1 MSASLFGCNTQLDV
15 AFLDE
20 AYANDAETAS
30 YVFQMYLDELPTN
43 VKLIQESISNKD
55 IERFRQLI
63 HKQKP
68 GYSYVGLTD
77 VTARLEELQTKCL
90 TVNDLMLHEVEIEEV
105 IKKINSSVCLIEKA
119 LSHLKEAKRA

>member
-30 YVFQMYLDELPTN
+30 YVFQMYLDELPIN
-43 VKLIQESISNKD
+43 VKLIQESITNKD

-90 TVNDLMLHEVEIEEV
+90 TINDLTLHEVEIEEV